1 MATQGLDMTARDL
14 PELLPLPEW
23 CLDDDRAAYVL
34 AGMSGPQYRNDMH
47 QYASDCIAALAGAG
61 AVASA
66 DPVAWW
72 LESKAVTNGWQ
83 TRYLWW
89 DEPGEG
95 IRRSFNV
102 RPLVF
107 GDPAP
112 VAVGVDE
119 AWRTDLPAM
128 DQSDGGNP
136 PLFSSKL
143 VLVSLADGEV
153 TTDRS
158 MRFPSNP
165 DDKPFW
171 FVYGK
176 KVLAWRPMPEPFTA
190 ALEAKPHA

>member
-1 MATQGLDMTARDL
+1 MTARDL
-14 PELLPLPEW
+14 PELIAQWRERISA
-23 CLDDDRAAYVL
+23 DRHDTYHDALRDAYEVCADEL
-34 AGMSGPQYRNDMH
+34 E
-47 QYASDCIAALAGAG
+47 AALAGAG
-61 AVASA
+61 AVHQARDA
-66 DPVAWW
+66 YGAWRDCTAAEAERT
-72 LESKAVTNGWQ
+72 L
-83 TRYLWW
+83 Y
-89 DEPGEG
+89 
-95 IRRSFNV
+95 
-102 RPLVF
+102 
-107 GDPAP
+107 PAP
-112 VAVGVDE
+112 VAVCVDE